1 MGEMGEF
8 ARLDATGQAELVRDG
23 QVSATELVES
33 AIRRVEALNPELN
46 CVITDMAEKALAA
59 ASGQLPGGPFRGV
72 PMLLKD
78 LACHSAGDPFHE
90 GMAFLKRLQWTE
102 AEDQFLARK
111 FREAGFVFVGKTNTP
126 ELGILPT
133 TEPAAYGP
141 THNPWDLTRSP
152 GGSSGGSA
160 AAVAAGLVPV
170 AHANDGGG
178 SIRIPASHCGLVGLK
193 PSRGRVSIGPD
204 FGDVMS
210 GLVSEHV
217 VSRTVR
223 DSAAVLDA
231 VCGAMP
237 GDPYVAPARERPYAQ
252 EVGAD
257 PGRLRVGL
265 MTTPPGGQITS
276 HPDCVAAAQAAASK
290 LEALGH
296 HVERAYPKALDDA
309 ELIAT
314 FLVRWTAGIAW
325 NLKYWEG
332 KTGQTIQA
340 QDVEP
345 STWALAEVGRS
356 HGAAE
361 YLRAVEYH
369 QRVARSVAEWWQEGF
384 DLLLTPTTAEPA
396 TPLGAFDAPPEDPV
410 APIMRAVPLAVFT
423 SAFNSTGQ
431 PAISLPLHWSA
442 EGLPVGSQLVADYGR
457 EDQLIRVAAQ
467 LEAADSWTERWPAL
481 ADAPLQVG

>member
-1 MGEMGEF
+1 MSDF
-8 ARLDATGQAELVRDG
+8 ARLDATAQAELVRAG
-23 QVSATELVES
+23 QVSAAELVES
-33 AIRRVEALNPELN
+33 AVRRIEALNPELRA
-46 CVITDMAEKALAA
+46 VITDLSEKAIAA
-59 ASGQLPGGPFRGV
+59 ANGPLPEGPFRGV
-72 PMLLKD
+72 PLLLKD

-90 GMAFLKRLQWTE
+90 GMAFLKRLEWTE
-102 AEDQFLARK
+102 SEDQYLAGK
-111 FREAGFVFVGKTNTP
+111 FRQAGFVFVGKTNTP

-141 THNPWDLTRSP
+141 SHNPWDPSRSP

-193 PSRGRVSIGPD
+193 PSRGRVSLGPD
-204 FGDVMS
+204 FGDVIS
-210 GLVSEHV
+210 GLAIEHV
-217 VSRTVR
+217 VSRSVR

-237 GDPYVAPARERPYAQ
+237 GDPYVAPARQRPYVEELQ
-252 EVGAD
+252 VD

-265 MTTPPGGQITS
+265 MTTPPGGQITA

-290 LEALGH
+290 LEQLGH
-296 HVERAYPKALDDA
+296 HVELAYPKAIDDS
-309 ELIAT
+309 EYIAT
-314 FLVRWTAGIAW
+314 FLVRWTAGVAW

-332 KTGQTIQA
+332 RTGKTIQA

-345 STWALAEVGRS
+345 STWALAELGRS
-356 HGAAE
+356 HGAPD

-369 QRVARSVAEWWQEGF
+369 QRVSRGLAEWWQEGF
-384 DLLLTPTTAEPA
+384 DLLLTPTTGEPA
-396 TPLGAFDAPPEDPV
+396 TALGTFDAPSDDPV
-410 APIMRAVPLAVFT
+410 APIMRSVPLAVFT
-423 SAFNSTGQ
+423 AVFNATGQ
-431 PAISLPLHWSA
+431 PAISLPLHWTA
-442 EGLPVGSQLVADYGR
+442 DGLPVGAQLVAAYGR

-467 LEAADSWTERWPAL
+467 LEAADSWAERWPAL
-481 ADAPLQVG
+481 ADAALEVG